1 MIVFF
6 NTNPVASIWAG
17 KNINIKMLVNLLI
30 EKKIVHLHPNFD
42 RK

>member
-6 NTNPVASIWAG
+6 NAYLLSSIWVG